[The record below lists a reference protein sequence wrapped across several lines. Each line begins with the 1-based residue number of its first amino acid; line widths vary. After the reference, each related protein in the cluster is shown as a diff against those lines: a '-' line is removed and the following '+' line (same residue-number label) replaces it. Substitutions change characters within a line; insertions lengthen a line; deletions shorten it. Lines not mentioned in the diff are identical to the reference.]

1 MSPFHWRENKSPT
14 IFARDPRFTPTVLC
28 ITHSEVSSVSATRN
42 IERTIKRTGVNPGT
56 IIGISEKADKM
67 LRKL

>member
-42 IERTIKRTGVNPGT
+42 IERTPAARWPHPQ
-56 IIGISEKADKM
+56 SAY
-67 LRKL
+67 